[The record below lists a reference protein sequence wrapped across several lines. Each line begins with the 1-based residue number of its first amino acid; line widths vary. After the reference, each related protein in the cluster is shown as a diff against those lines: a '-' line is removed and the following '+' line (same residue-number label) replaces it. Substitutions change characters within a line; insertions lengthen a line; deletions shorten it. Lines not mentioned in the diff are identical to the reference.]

1 MSDKPAP
8 APQTASVAN
17 PGPDFIYQEAL
28 VAGTFK
34 IQRCDGCKSHI
45 FYPRHLCPKCGSSKI
60 SWVAASGKGT
70 IYSTTMVRQRPEA
83 GGNKNLCIVE
93 LAEGPRLMS
102 RVDGIAAEEI
112 KIGMAVT
119 AEIAGTGEE
128 PKYIIFRAGE
138 K

>member
-8 APQTASVAN
+8 TPIAN
-17 PGPDFIYQEAL
+17 PGPDLIYQEAL
-28 VAGTFK
+28 AAGAFK
-34 IQRCDGCKSHI
+34 IQRCTACGSHI
-45 FYPRHLCPKCGSSKI
+45 FYPRHLCPDCGSAKLD
-60 SWVAASGKGT
+60 WVQASGKGT
-70 IYSTTMVRQRPEA
+70 VYTTTMVRQRPEA

-102 RVDGIAAEEI
+102 RIEGIPAEEV

-119 AEIAGTGEE
+119 AEIAGGGEE
-128 PKYIIFRAGE
+128 PRFIVFRPEG

>member
-8 APQTASVAN
+8 APIAN
-17 PGPDFIYQEAL
+17 PGPDLIYQEAL
-28 VAGTFK
+28 AAGTFK
-34 IQRCDGCKSHI
+34 IQRCTSCGSHI
-45 FYPRHLCPKCGSSKI
+45 FYPRHLCPNCGSAKLD
-60 SWVAASGKGT
+60 WVQASGKGT
-70 IYSTTMVRQRPEA
+70 VYTTTMVRQRPEA

-102 RVDGIAAEEI
+102 RIEGIAAEEV

-119 AEIAGTGEE
+119 AEIAGGGEE
-128 PKYIIFRAGE
+128 PKFIVFRAEG